1 MTELLVE
8 AVHVQPA
15 HGRINDSVYLKNK
28 KFTFRVAEKL
38 EKKLQKGMLVYSKDG
53 QLVYVKNII
62 SGRSE
67 KEENEYTA
75 IISKIFNENR
85 SSGASKNQ
93 TVVDNYQETKKQEP
107 KKLSVNGN
115 HTYFPKT
122 NDKTNRWV
130 TLIGGIVVMS
140 EIGCAILANK
150 REKSPNK
157 LFDDYVK

>member
-1 MTELLVE
+1 MK
-8 AVHVQPA
+8 
-15 HGRINDSVYLKNK
+15 R
-28 KFTFRVAEKL
+28 
-38 EKKLQKGMLVYSKDG
+38 
-53 QLVYVKNII
+53 II
-62 SGRSE
+62 SGIVVFIGAIGIGIGVFQSQE
-67 KEENEYTA
+67 VKQITSIVDQTFNKSSDEEDEQFSNQIEV
-75 IISKIFNENR
+75 
-85 SSGASKNQ
+85 KNQ
-93 TVVDNYQETKKQEP
+93 NKPTFYQETKKQEP

-140 EIGCAILANK
+140 GIGCAILANK